1 MPASRCPVPREQ
13 TPQPPPPSALQR
25 PRLGPGDTGVCS
37 PCGNISSPGRGS
49 LSRSPRASW
58 GGVKG
63 PAWNCAG
70 DIDKA
75 PEGSGSWRAGQP
87 NGSAGTRGRDDQGAD
102 TAGWRGR
109 TRARGFWEGGG
120 RGRRSPA
127 PVSPGDGPAETWWPW
142 TAGGGPRAQGA
153 DGRADGGEEVEGGR
167 PGKKEDLGGSDPWSP
182 GGRRLPRDVLTW
194 GREPTGAGGAGP
206 GGLGRPRWPERS
218 RGP

>member
-87 NGSAGTRGRDDQGAD
+87 NGSAGTLGRDDQGAD

-120 RGRRSPA
+120 RGCRSPA
-127 PVSPGDGPAETWWPW
+127 PVSPGAGPTETDRQRRGGRGRRGEVRVLRERTGER
-142 TAGGGPRAQGA
+142 TAGRRWREGVQVRKKIWGA
-153 DGRADGGEEVEGGR
+153 AI
-167 PGKKEDLGGSDPWSP
+167 PGAREDAGFP
-182 GGRRLPRDVLTW
+182 GMF
-194 GREPTGAGGAGP
+194 
-206 GGLGRPRWPERS
+206 
-218 RGP
+218 